1 MRKVL
6 HIILPVTIGF
16 LIAEIL
22 SLTVGWWGFWVIFP
36 WIGFSISIGILL
48 RKILKGRK
56 RLVGR
61 KISILMILPCL
72 LLFVPIV
79 NHENFQLGGVVLI
92 VLVGFFS
99 KGFIHYAIAK
109 IFGPLIWGRGFC
121 GWACWNAAIFDWLP
135 ITGKKKA
142 IPEKAKNLRYIS
154 LFISLAIPVY
164 LIFVMN
170 INVYEDY
177 LYKYEMIWMFSG
189 NALYYAIGI
198 PLAFIYKDKRAF
210 CKLVCPVALV
220 MKPTASVAII
230 KIKPKKENDCI
241 ECGACNNACPMDIDV
256 MSFIKDKKPVRHT
269 ECILCSNCRIVC
281 PVNAI

>member
-1 MRKVL
+1 MRKIL
-6 HIILPVTIGF
+6 HIILPFIIGII
-16 LIAEIL
+16 IAKIL
-22 SLTVGWWGFWVIFP
+22 NITVGWWGFWVIFP

-56 RLVGR
+56 RLIGR
-61 KISILMILPCL
+61 KISIIMILPCL
-72 LLFVPIV
+72 LLFVPLV

-121 GWACWNAAIFDWLP
+121 GWACWTGAILDWLP

-154 LFISLAIPVY
+154 LAISLFIPLY
-164 LIFVMN
+164 LVFVMN
-170 INVYEDY
+170 YDVYQDY
-177 LYKYEMIWMFSG
+177 LYKKEIIWMFAG

-210 CKLVCPVALV
+210 CKLACPVGLI
-220 MKPTASVAII
+220 MKVPASVSII
-230 KIKPKKENDCI
+230 KIKPKQNDCI
-241 ECGACNNACPMDIDV
+241 ECGACNKICPMDIDV
-256 MSFIKDKKPVRHT
+256 MSYIKNKKPITNT
-269 ECILCSNCRIVC
+269 ECILCSSCRIVC

>member
-1 MRKVL
+1 MKITLR
-6 HIILPVTIGF
+6 ILLPFFIGLLVT
-16 LIAEIL
+16 LIMEI
-22 SLTVGWWGFWVIFP
+22 TVGWWGFWVIFP

-61 KISILMILPCL
+61 KIAILMILPCL

-92 VLVGFFS
+92 VLVGFFG

-121 GWACWNAAIFDWLP
+121 GWACWTGAILDWLP
-135 ITGKKKA
+135 ITGKKKD

-154 LFISLAIPVY
+154 LAISLFIPLY
-164 LIFVMN
+164 LVFVMN
-170 INVYEDY
+170 YDVYQDY
-177 LYKYEMIWMFSG
+177 LYKKEILWMFAG

-198 PLAFIYKDKRAF
+198 PLAFIYNDRRAF
-210 CKLVCPVALV
+210 CKLACPVGLI
-220 MKPTASVAII
+220 MKVPASISII
-230 KIKPKKENDCI
+230 KIKPKQNDCI
-241 ECGACNNACPMDIDV
+241 ECGACNKICPMDIDV
-256 MSFIKDKKPVRHT
+256 MSYIKNKKPITNT
-269 ECILCSNCRIVC
+269 ECILCSSCRIVC

>member
-1 MRKVL
+1 MKITLRILFPLMVGL
-6 HIILPVTIGF
+6 IVAIIMNI
-16 LIAEIL
+16 
-22 SLTVGWWGFWVIFP
+22 TVGWWGFWVIFP
-36 WIGFSISIGILL
+36 WIGFSISTGTLL
-48 RKILKGRK
+48 RKILKGHK
-56 RLVGR
+56 KLIGR
-61 KISILMILPCL
+61 KIAILMILPCL

-92 VLVGFFS
+92 VLVGFFG

-121 GWACWNAAIFDWLP
+121 GWACWTGAILDWLP

-154 LFISLAIPVY
+154 LAISLFIPLY
-164 LIFVMN
+164 LVFVMN
-170 INVYEDY
+170 YDVYQDY
-177 LYKYEMIWMFSG
+177 LYKKEIIWMFAG

-210 CKLVCPVALV
+210 CKLACPVGLI
-220 MKPTASVAII
+220 MKVPASVSII
-230 KIKPKKENDCI
+230 KIKPKQNDCI
-241 ECGACNNACPMDIDV
+241 ECGACNKICPMDIDV
-256 MSFIKDKKPVRHT
+256 MSYIKNKKPITNT
-269 ECILCSNCRIVC
+269 ECILCSSCRIVC